1 MNYDETKH
9 KRDSDGKF
17 TYKNGESSSD
27 SVKAQIAW
35 ARKNGQ
41 QLPHNNDCSLNDIAL
56 QKMYDERKDSDKPNK
71 DIQDLPMSR
80 VNDESQDD
88 DNNPSF
94 GSQEELDNFLGEEFK
109 GYKGQAA
116 IDKLLKEQRGHV
128 KAAFHRDDIGDIDLI
143 WGNEKAGLLHAIT
156 QRKEEKN
163 GDAHAKDMIDNLANA
178 VSDGV
183 YNGKNKYGN
192 FEIVYNK
199 NGALYY
205 AVIAPEYHENKL
217 VFLVTSFRRGKIKK

>member
-35 ARKNGQ
+35 ARKNGKE
-41 QLPHNNDCSLNDIAL
+41 LPLNNDGSLNDIAL

-94 GSQEELDNFLGEEFK
+94 GSQEELDNLLGEEFK